1 MNNNIWFKLLR
12 FWCSLSSSSRYCLSV
27 SGLFSCFRLDTVGM
41 EVQNTVIKRIS
52 TPKTTKNKFSRFFR
66 QLKIPR
72 QYFSLK
78 YPPIFRVF
86 FVFFVLPKTPLFFAK
101 NFAKNRPVPKR
112 ALIIFLFSFD
122 CLQNYPGVLIVSGWW
137 IAIWGLCSWKLEEIE
152 KLRNNDS
159 YVFLFCYSFAL

>member
-1 MNNNIWFKLLR
+1 
-12 FWCSLSSSSRYCLSV
+12 
-27 SGLFSCFRLDTVGM
+27 M

-86 FVFFVLPKTPLFFAK
+86 FVFFVFPKTPLFFAK
-101 NFAKNRPVPKR
+101 NFAKNRPVP
-112 ALIIFLFSFD
+112 S
-122 CLQNYPGVLIVSGWW
+122 CNWGQEVSPFVVQVIGKQRMV
-137 IAIWGLCSWKLEEIE
+137 GDTLDFQTRFRNCSGYKVSNAYA
-152 KLRNNDS
+152 RC
-159 YVFLFCYSFAL
+159 VQFC